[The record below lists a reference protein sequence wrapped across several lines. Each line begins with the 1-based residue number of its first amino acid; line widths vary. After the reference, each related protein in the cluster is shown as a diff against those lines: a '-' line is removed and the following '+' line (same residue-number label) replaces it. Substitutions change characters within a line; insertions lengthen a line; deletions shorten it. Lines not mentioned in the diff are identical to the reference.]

1 MKTIHNFE
9 ELRERLRQG
18 EPCRVAAIE
27 ATDSHSSEAVETAV
41 REGWAKVTNL
51 TTGDPQRSADEAVQM
66 VRNGEADVIMKGII
80 NTDVLLRAVLNKEH
94 GLLPKGNVLT
104 HLSAIYLPMLGRIIL
119 MGDPAVIPYPTLEQ
133 REAMIRYTVKLAAA
147 YGIEEP
153 RIALIHC
160 TEKVSEKFPLTL
172 DYVQLIE
179 KSKRGEFGKAIVDG
193 PTDLKCA
200 ICKESADIK
209 GIVSPLEGR
218 ADMLMMP
225 DIEAGNVFY
234 KTLTAFTDAQLAV
247 GLMGAACPISL
258 TSRSD
263 SMETKLNSLAMA
275 CLQVNLLLTLE

>member
-147 YGIEEP
+147 YGIEKP

-234 KTLTAFTDAQLAV
+234 KTMTAFTDAQLAV
-247 GLMGAACPISL
+247 GLMGATCPISL

-275 CLQVNLLLTLE
+275 CLQVRS

>member
-209 GIVSPLEGR
+209 GIVSPLEGK

-275 CLQVNLLLTLE
+275 CLQVRS

>member
-247 GLMGAACPISL
+247 GLIGAACPISL

-275 CLQVNLLLTLE
+275 CLQVRS

>member
-51 TTGDPQRSADEAVQM
+51 TTGDPQRSADEALQM

-275 CLQVNLLLTLE
+275 CLQVRS

>member
-18 EPCRVAAIE
+18 EPCRVTAIE

-275 CLQVNLLLTLE
+275 CLQVRS

>member
-1 MKTIHNFE
+1 MNIIHNFD

-18 EPCRVAAIE
+18 KPCRVAAIE

-41 REGWAKVTNL
+41 NEGWAKVTNI
-51 TTGDPQRSADEAVQM
+51 TTGDPQQSADEAVRM
-66 VRNGEADVIMKGII
+66 VRDGEADVIMKGII

-209 GIVSPLEGR
+209 GIVSPLEGK

-263 SMETKLNSLAMA
+263 SMQTKLNSLAMA
-275 CLQVNLLLTLE
+275 CLQVRS

>member
-9 ELRERLRQG
+9 ELRARLRQG

-119 MGDPAVIPYPTLEQ
+119 MGDPAVIPYPTMEQ

-234 KTLTAFTDAQLAV
+234 KTLTAFTDAKLAV

-275 CLQVNLLLTLE
+275 CLQVRS

>member
-18 EPCRVAAIE
+18 ESCRVAAIE

-275 CLQVNLLLTLE
+275 CLQVRS

>member
-119 MGDPAVIPYPTLEQ
+119 MGDPAVIPYPTMEQ

-275 CLQVNLLLTLE
+275 CLQVRS

>member
-41 REGWAKVTNL
+41 SEGWAKVTNL
-51 TTGDPQRSADEAVQM
+51 TTGNPQRSADEAVQM

-147 YGIEEP
+147 YGIEKP

-275 CLQVNLLLTLE
+275 CLQVRS

>member
-18 EPCRVAAIE
+18 APCRVAAIE

-119 MGDPAVIPYPTLEQ
+119 MGDPAVIPYPTMEQ

-247 GLMGAACPISL
+247 GLMGATCPISL

-275 CLQVNLLLTLE
+275 CLQVRS

>member
-275 CLQVNLLLTLE
+275 CLQVRS

>member
-18 EPCRVAAIE
+18 EPCRVAAVE
-27 ATDSHSSEAVETAV
+27 ATDDHSSEAVETAV
-41 REGWAKVTNL
+41 KEGWARVTNL

-80 NTDVLLRAVLNKEH
+80 NTEVLLRAVLNKEH

-133 REAMIRYTVKLAAA
+133 REAMIRYAIKLASA
-147 YGIEEP
+147 YGINEP

-172 DYVQLIE
+172 DYVQLVE
-179 KSKRGEFGKAIVDG
+179 KCKRGEFGKAIVDG

-209 GIVSPLEGR
+209 GIVSPLEGK

-263 SMETKLNSLAMA
+263 SMQTKLNSLAMA
-275 CLQVNLLLTLE
+275 CLQAHHT

>member
-1 MKTIHNFE
+1 
-9 ELRERLRQG
+9 
-18 EPCRVAAIE
+18 
-27 ATDSHSSEAVETAV
+27 
-41 REGWAKVTNL
+41 
-51 TTGDPQRSADEAVQM
+51 

-275 CLQVNLLLTLE
+275 CLQGRS

>member
-147 YGIEEP
+147 YGIEKP

-209 GIVSPLEGR
+209 GIVSPLDGR

-275 CLQVNLLLTLE
+275 CLQVRS

>member
-27 ATDSHSSEAVETAV
+27 ATDSHSSEAVVTAV

-275 CLQVNLLLTLE
+275 CLQVRS

>member
-147 YGIEEP
+147 YGIEKP

-275 CLQVNLLLTLE
+275 CLQVRS

>member
-179 KSKRGEFGKAIVDG
+179 KSKQGEFGKAIVDG

-275 CLQVNLLLTLE
+275 CLQVRS

>member
-27 ATDSHSSEAVETAV
+27 TTDSHSSEAVETAV

-80 NTDVLLRAVLNKEH
+80 NTDMLLRAVLNKEH

-275 CLQVNLLLTLE
+275 CLQVRS

>member
-209 GIVSPLEGR
+209 GIVSPLEGN

-275 CLQVNLLLTLE
+275 CLQVRS

>member
-27 ATDSHSSEAVETAV
+27 ATDSHSSEAVDTAV

-275 CLQVNLLLTLE
+275 CLQVRS

>member
-275 CLQVNLLLTLE
+275 CLQVRN

>member
-41 REGWAKVTNL
+41 KEGWAKVTNL

-275 CLQVNLLLTLE
+275 CLQVRS

>member
-1 MKTIHNFE
+1 MNTIHNFE

-18 EPCRVAAIE
+18 EPCRVAAVE
-27 ATDSHSSEAVETAV
+27 TTDEHSGEAVEKAV
-41 REGWAKVTNL
+41 KEGWAVVTNFA
-51 TTGDPQRSADEAVQM
+51 TGDPQESANEAVAM
-66 VRNGEADVIMKGII
+66 VLRGEADVIMKGII

-104 HLSAIYLPMLGRIIL
+104 HLSAIYLPMLGRIVL
-119 MGDPAVIPYPTLEQ
+119 MGDPAVIPNPTLEQ
-133 REAMIRYTVKLAAA
+133 REAIIRYAIKLAGA

-160 TEKVSEKFPLTL
+160 TEKISEKFPITL
-172 DYVQLIE
+172 DYQKLIE
-179 KSKRGEFGKAIVDG
+179 MCQRGEFGKAIVDG
-193 PTDLKCA
+193 PSDLKCA

-209 GIVSPLEGR
+209 GIKSPLEGR
-218 ADMLMMP
+218 SDVLIMP
-225 DIEAGNVFY
+225 DIQAGNVFY

-263 SMETKLNSLAMA
+263 SADTKLNSLAMA
-275 CLQVNLLLTLE
+275 CLQASMERKK

>member
-41 REGWAKVTNL
+41 KEGWAKVTNL

-209 GIVSPLEGR
+209 GIVSPLEGK

-247 GLMGAACPISL
+247 GLMGATCPISL

-275 CLQVNLLLTLE
+275 CLQVRS

>member
-66 VRNGEADVIMKGII
+66 VRNGEAEVIMKGII

-275 CLQVNLLLTLE
+275 CLQVRS

>member
-218 ADMLMMP
+218 ADMLMRP

-275 CLQVNLLLTLE
+275 CLQVRS

>member
-147 YGIEEP
+147 YGIEKP

-247 GLMGAACPISL
+247 GLMGATCPISL

-275 CLQVNLLLTLE
+275 CLQVRS

>member
-209 GIVSPLEGR
+209 GIKSPLEGR

-275 CLQVNLLLTLE
+275 CLQVRS

>member
-41 REGWAKVTNL
+41 KEGWAKVTNL

-209 GIVSPLEGR
+209 GIVSPLEGK

-234 KTLTAFTDAQLAV
+234 KTLTALTDAQLAV

-275 CLQVNLLLTLE
+275 CLQVKS

>member
-147 YGIEEP
+147 YGIKEP

-275 CLQVNLLLTLE
+275 CLQVRS

>member
-18 EPCRVAAIE
+18 KPCRVAAIE

-66 VRNGEADVIMKGII
+66 VRNGEANVIMKGII

-275 CLQVNLLLTLE
+275 CLQVRS